1 MSCIWPTS
9 GRGLVCCPCAQ
20 IKKKCAFPK
29 TGTPAKKGSSRP
41 KTVSGNIANIALPAK
56 KASGGKR
63 KAKEV
68 SPELF
73 DSPSPFP
80 SPIPT
85 SFDPRPFKKPSSS
98 SLVSFTDNPTASFGI
113 PLPSHISSS
122 YGCSFIDSDSALLL
136 ENQQLPQ
143 QLTASREDLAH
154 KRNRRDADRVLFEQQ
169 IEMLK
174 ADRERWA
181 GWKGKEHE

>member
-1 MSCIWPTS
+1 MSCTRPIS
-9 GRGLVCCPCAQ
+9 GRGLVCRSCAQ
-20 IKKKCAFPK
+20 IKKKCVFPK
-29 TGTPAKKGSSRP
+29 TGTPAKEGNSKP
-41 KTVSGNIANIALPAK
+41 KTLSKNVANIALPVK

-68 SPELF
+68 SPEPF
-73 DSPSPFP
+73 VSPSPLP

-98 SLVSFTDNPTASFGI
+98 SLVSDKPTTSFGI
-113 PLPSHISSS
+113 PPPSHSSSS
-122 YGCSFIDSDSALLL
+122 YGSSFIDSDPALLL
-136 ENQQLPQ
+136 ENQRLYQ

-154 KRNRRDADRVLFEQQ
+154 ERNRRDADRVLFEQQ

-174 ADRERWA
+174 ADREHWA
-181 GWKGKEHE
+181 GWKGKERE